1 MKLYIPSCTLN
12 FNNIFTTESISPK
25 SFYSKRG
32 FGNKRYYGVEAN
44 DLDDVILLYSK
55 YPVFQV
61 NDNGL
66 ENYPIVIEIETDDYT
81 EGKFISIKNKA
92 GVEVYTCSDTIYL
105 NPYHSRVYFN
115 SYAERQ
121 GALTKAEQSLENK
134 FSKLYSNCF
143 IIKQA
148 KSKSMLGKI
157 GDIFSSHE
165 NEPEFKWDISYTPS
179 KVPSAL
185 ANKIEED
192 ALVDRIKGFLY
203 CYLIGANASVSQEI
217 AELQTIARNLRN
229 TLSAAFNSPDHCP
242 TDVQDASLLKNIAN
256 FNQIFRR
263 TDEATISNIKKVE
276 NAISCNPLGLSVDQG
291 IEFLKFANVYSDFCA
306 KLRLTPTFDANE
318 LWTCFEDKSTETF
331 NRVVERLRIAVN
343 RVVANERF
351 NKQKQNIN
359 ELVEIG
365 YGKTVLIKDIQNKS
379 FYEKLVQS
387 QIDGDYKKI
396 VEENGVEASLAIAYN
411 GGSILKKIMGDK
423 WDNSQVSLYITSL
436 LNHFQES
443 TPFDLFAINNE
454 VPVSFAAFCQKGDNI
469 DRLLDYLEQ
478 CGINNPKFVLGL
490 YGATYGFASLPKTF
504 TSQLIN
510 GEKGYYTKVYLA
522 IHKNLFGKTLE
533 NTQFPQPESS
543 SHSTII
549 PSSIGSKL
557 IDKIDEIEPK
567 QSKQTKVVN
576 AIAETTRLENAVQS
590 PKAFMYIADNILGK
604 RSNAYKA
611 LKESDFEHDT
621 NNYTPDDF
629 HKQIMRIVSPK
640 LPKDKKSRQD
650 VLDKIEQIIE
660 LEAKRQDPK
669 AFLYILDDLLKP
681 SDSAYKKIVKLIN
694 SSVQTVKDAYKPSSL
709 RKKIID
715 DDEAV
720 KVILKCSELGI
731 YKENIVRLFVEFQ
744 RSYRSGYYYEHP
756 EKYKRNNED
765 VVDHFCKWCLSEKN
779 KKSIPWSK
787 ETSSMMN
794 TLKEKFF
801 AIYNDR

>member
-1 MKLYIPSCTLN
+1 MKLYIPTCTLN

-25 SFYSKRG
+25 SFYLKRS

-81 EGKFISIKNKA
+81 EGKFISTKNKA
-92 GVEVYTCSDTIYL
+92 GLEVYTCSDTIYL

-121 GALTKAEQSLENK
+121 GTLTKAEQSLENK

-143 IIKQA
+143 VIKQA

-165 NEPEFKWDISYTPS
+165 NETEFKWDISYTPS

-192 ALVDRIKGFLY
+192 VLVDRIKGFLY

-242 TDVQDASLLKNIAN
+242 TDVQDESLLKNIAN

-263 TDEATISNIKKVE
+263 TDEAAISNIKKVE

-291 IEFLKFANVYSDFCA
+291 IKFLKFANVYSDFCA

-318 LWTCFEDKSTETF
+318 LWACFEDKSTETF

-365 YGKTVLIKDIQNKS
+365 CDKTVLIKGIQNKS

-387 QIDGDYKKI
+387 QVNGEYKKI

-411 GGSILKKIMGDK
+411 GGIILKKIMGDK
-423 WDNSQVSLYITSL
+423 WDSSQASLYITSL

-443 TPFDLFAINNE
+443 TPFDLFAINKE
-454 VPVSFAAFCQKGDNI
+454 ELVSFAAFCQKGDNI

-478 CGINNPKFVLGL
+478 CGIGNTKFALGL
-490 YGATYGFASLPKTF
+490 CGATYGFASLPKTF
-504 TSQLIN
+504 TSQLVDGN
-510 GEKGYYTKVYLA
+510 KEYYTGVYLD
-522 IHKNLFGKTLE
+522 IYKNLFGKELE
-533 NTQFPQPESS
+533 NAEFPKIEDRNNT
-543 SHSTII
+543 STFED
-549 PSSIGSKL
+549 KL
-557 IDKIDEIEPK
+557 SPFIDKIEPNERK
-567 QSKQTKVVN
+567 RGKVTG
-576 AIAETTRLENAVQS
+576 AIKEAARLEDAVQS
-590 PKAFMYIADNILGK
+590 PKAFMYIADNILST
-604 RSNAYKA
+604 RCAAYKA
-611 LKESDFEHDT
+611 L
-621 NNYTPDDF
+621 
-629 HKQIMRIVSPK
+629 
-640 LPKDKKSRQD
+640 
-650 VLDKIEQIIE
+650 
-660 LEAKRQDPK
+660 
-669 AFLYILDDLLKP
+669 
-681 SDSAYKKIVKLIN
+681 
-694 SSVQTVKDAYKPSSL
+694 
-709 RKKIID
+709 
-715 DDEAV
+715 
-720 KVILKCSELGI
+720 
-731 YKENIVRLFVEFQ
+731 
-744 RSYRSGYYYEHP
+744 
-756 EKYKRNNED
+756 
-765 VVDHFCKWCLSEKN
+765 
-779 KKSIPWSK
+779 
-787 ETSSMMN
+787 
-794 TLKEKFF
+794 
-801 AIYNDR
+801 